1 MIHVALANIES
12 QVIKGMVLEAPPNSI
27 AYDEYDRP
35 VLIELG
41 AIYKIT
47 HNNRIGINRYKINLE
62 DIKTGEKRYQMNYEI
77 GKNKSG
83 KPVWSRRK
91 DLENPEDIPL
101 CYSLKTK
108 NPLFRKVPGEKRYIY
123 TKLDTP
129 IRF

>member
-12 QVIKGMVLEAPPNSI
+12 QVIKGMVLEAPANSI
-27 AYDEYDRP
+27 AYDAQDRP
-35 VLIELG
+35 VLIESG
-41 AIYKIT
+41 CVFKVT
-47 HNNRIGINRYKINLE
+47 HNNRIGVNRYRINLQ
-62 DIKTGEKRYQMNYEI
+62 DIESGKLMYQMNYGI
-77 GKNKSG
+77 GKNKKG
-83 KPVWSRRK
+83 NPVWSRRK

-108 NPLFRKVPGEKRYIY
+108 NPLFRKVPGEKRYIH

>member
-12 QVIKGMVLEAPPNSI
+12 QVIKGMVLEAPANSI
-27 AYDEYDRP
+27 AYDAQDRP
-35 VLIELG
+35 VLIESG
-41 AIYKIT
+41 CVFKVT
-47 HNNRIGINRYKINLE
+47 HNNRIGVNRYRINLQ
-62 DIKTGEKRYQMNYEI
+62 DIESGKLMYQMNYGI
-77 GKNKSG
+77 GKNKKG
-83 KPVWSRRK
+83 NPVWSRRK

-108 NPLFRKVPGEKRYIY
+108 NPLFRKVPGEKRYIF